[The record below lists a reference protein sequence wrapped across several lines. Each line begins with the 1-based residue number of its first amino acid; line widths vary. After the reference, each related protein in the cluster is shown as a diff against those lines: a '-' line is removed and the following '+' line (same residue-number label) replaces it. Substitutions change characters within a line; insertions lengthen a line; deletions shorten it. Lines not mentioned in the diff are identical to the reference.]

1 MEYNVTWTIDV
12 DADSPEEAARAALEM
27 QRRSDSWA
35 THFEVQDSQGY
46 VHEVDLGS
54 PDESSNRQTV
64 HVLVPM
70 EEGIVRGVRAFR
82 THDGAKQSEHE
93 WLRDRGLAEEKAR
106 DHASNWG
113 TGVAIWEC
121 PMED

>member
-1 MEYNVTWTIDV
+1 MEYKVTWTIDV
-12 DADSPEEAARAALEM
+12 EADSPEEAARAALEM

-46 VHEVDLGS
+46 AHEVDLGS
-54 PDESSNRQTV
+54 PDESSNRKTV

-82 THDGAKQSEHE
+82 TLYGAKQAEHE

-121 PMED
+121 PMEE